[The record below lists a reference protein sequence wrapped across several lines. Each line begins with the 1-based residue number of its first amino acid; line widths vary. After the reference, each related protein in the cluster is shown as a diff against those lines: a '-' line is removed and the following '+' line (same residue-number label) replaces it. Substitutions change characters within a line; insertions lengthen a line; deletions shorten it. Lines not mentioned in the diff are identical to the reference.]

1 MLLSLF
7 KYKDDIEWTQPHRG
21 DLTAAPTAAPNAA
34 FHQPADW
41 RAGEVRR
48 KAGGVFLLR
57 SGDTLMAPDG

>member
-1 MLLSLF
+1 M
-7 KYKDDIEWTQPHRG
+7 DTAARG